1 MPLILER
8 GDEAGWLDP
17 SVTADQALA
26 FAACNANGSLIREPV
41 SRSVNNTR
49 NQGPEC
55 IELVDPD
62 RPDPEPG
69 ALF

>member
-8 GDEAGWLDP
+8 GDEADWLDP
-17 SVTADQALA
+17 GVTAEEALA
-26 FAACNANGSLIREPV
+26 LAASNANGSLIGGAV